1 MTGCPDE
8 NTIVRYA
15 CGQLGGDARA
25 SIAEHVDRCND
36 CTLMVAEL
44 ARLDSVGVTAR
55 GGAPSKR
62 QEPTPYRDVAR
73 PLVPGEHV
81 GRYVVEG
88 ALGAGAMGAV
98 YAARDPSL
106 GRRVA
111 LKVVLARAT
120 QVEPPAVAQARL
132 LREAQAMARLQHPN
146 VVGVY
151 ETAVHEDAVFFAM
164 EYVAGTTLRA
174 WLDTHRPMRARLD
187 ALLAAG
193 EGLAAA
199 HDAGVLHR
207 DFKPDNVLVGA
218 DGRVRVTD
226 FGLAALGPPRALT
239 MGGVIIGTPAYM
251 AYEQLVGL
259 PVDARA
265 DQFAFAVT
273 ACEALFGARPFAGTS
288 VDELRLAM
296 EGPPVIARAP
306 DVPAAIARVLSRALA
321 RDPAQRWPSMHAL
334 LGELRGAAFGS
345 AELHL
350 RVHTM
355 AQLAAGFVHLAL
367 CVVLVVRMATTPDE
381 PSSSSGASDESGVAG
396 IAAGFVIVLYL
407 VALLGYMFLGVVWGP
422 LNALGLSR
430 RWAWAR
436 WSTMAYGAMAA
447 LSCCALPYGVYAIW
461 AMTRPAV
468 KDAFSR
474 GPG

>member
-1 MTGCPDE
+1 MADCPDE
-8 NTIVRYA
+8 NTIVRFA
-15 CGQLGGDARA
+15 RGQLAGDARA
-25 SIAEHVDRCND
+25 AIVEHVDRCQD
-36 CTLMVAEL
+36 CTLLVAEL
-44 ARLDSVGVTAR
+44 ARMSHAPR
-55 GGAPSKR
+55 APGAPT
-62 QEPTPYRDVAR
+62 TPYRDVAR
-73 PLVPGEHV
+73 PLAPGEHV

-88 ALGAGAMGAV
+88 PLGAGAMGAV

-120 QVEPPAVAQARL
+120 QLDPPAVAQARL

-146 VVGVY
+146 AVAVY
-151 ETAVHEDAVFFAM
+151 ETAMHEDAVFFAM
-164 EYVAGTTLRA
+164 EYVEGGTLRD
-174 WLDTHRPMRARLD
+174 WLVTKRPMRARLD

-239 MGGVIIGTPAYM
+239 LGGAIVGTPAYM
-251 AYEQLVGL
+251 APEQLVGL

-273 ACEALFGARPFAGTS
+273 ACEALYGARPFAGTT
-288 VDELRLAM
+288 VDDVRLSM
-296 EGPPVIARAP
+296 ESGPAIGRAP
-306 DVPAAIARVLSRALA
+306 DVPPAIARVLARALA
-321 RDPAQRWPSMHAL
+321 RDPGQRWPSVRAL
-334 LGELRGAAFGS
+334 LHELRAASFGS

-350 RVHTM
+350 RVHAI
-355 AQLAAGFVHLAL
+355 AQLTAGFVHLVL
-367 CVVLVVRMATTPDE
+367 CVALVVRMASAPDE
-381 PSSSSGASDESGVAG
+381 PQTSDTSSDAGAAG
-396 IAAGFVIVLYL
+396 IAAGFVIVIYL
-407 VALLGYMFLGVVWGP
+407 VALLGWLFFGVVWGP
-422 LNALGLSR
+422 LNAFGLHR
-430 RWAWAR
+430 RWPWAR
-436 WSTMAYGAMAA
+436 WSTMAYGALAA

-461 AMTRPAV
+461 AMTRAGV
-468 KDAFSR
+468 KDAFGHAER
-474 GPG
+474 